1 MFEYITTKLQKDRH
15 KENRFGMS
23 KGGFS
28 KKEMG
33 ITEQRN
39 KDFEIQ
45 SVDNEVRTIV
55 VFNIINAT
63 DLEDYVN

>member
-1 MFEYITTKLQKDRH
+1 
-15 KENRFGMS
+15 MS

-33 ITEQRN
+33 KAEQRN

-55 VFNIINAT
+55 VINIINAI